1 MASPGSC
8 SFMADNWRPDRPFN
22 DLPALPPKVD
32 IETKSVLRKCI
43 TARAAVGELKQATKL
58 IPNERMLI
66 SLIPVLE
73 ARASSAI
80 ENIVTTTDKLF
91 KSVGREDTA
100 DPATREALHYS
111 KALNAGY
118 LSLAERPL
126 NTRTAEQICSII
138 KHTEMRVRRVPGT
151 IIGNPLTNEVIYT
164 PSEGEARLRDLL
176 ANWERYMHEQTDV
189 DPLIRLAVGH
199 YQFEAIHPFTDGNGR
214 TGRIL
219 NSLFMIEQDLLEL
232 PILYL
237 SRYIN
242 MRRQEYYRLL
252 QGVTSAAEWEPW
264 LLYVLAGIEE
274 TASWTVRK
282 LEAIRRLQDTTV
294 DEVRTRERSIYSREL
309 IDLIFTLPYCR
320 IMDLETAGI
329 AKRQTASMYLKKLSE
344 IGVLTETPA
353 GKEKLFLNAR
363 LLAVLTSDDEGS
375 ESTA

>member
-1 MASPGSC
+1 
-8 SFMADNWRPDRPFN
+8 MADNWRPDRPFN